1 MGEMRKIFAI
11 ILAASLIL
19 AGCSRNDAEKVAISL
34 AATPASVSTRVVDDI
49 VQDALF
55 DNGEQVD
62 VFVTDLT
69 GSAVYAQP
77 QIYTAGGP
85 TAVGS
90 VTGNILETTPQ
101 QFYPRGSV
109 SIRAYYP
116 HGIAGTSDTG
126 IETFTVAADQ
136 TAIADYKA
144 SDLMAAAV
152 ASQSPTSSAVNL
164 PFSHKMA
171 RMAVYVENM
180 TGFDQDDIVSIKL
193 AARRKA
199 DLDKETLTTTLTSA
213 GNDVEDVTLVGAGG
227 RLGACI
233 VPPQMMAATAGTSGY
248 LIKVEVNNGG
258 TTQNLYYR
266 NAAPLDMMEGNTY
279 LVRLKCSTAVI
290 TGYTTPVAA
299 WGTPSTDKELLG
311 ELLKLIEGT
320 ATITPY
326 TDGTGTS
333 AGLEWYAAG
342 E

>member
-1 MGEMRKIFAI
+1 MRKISAI

-34 AATPASVSTRVVDDI
+34 AAMPASVSTRVVDDI

-55 DNGEQVD
+55 DDGEQVD

-69 GSAVYAQP
+69 GFTVYDQP
-77 QIYTAGGP
+77 QVYTAGGT

-109 SIRAYYP
+109 SIRAYCP
-116 HGIAGTSDTG
+116 HGFAGTSDTG

-144 SDLMAAAV
+144 SDLMAASV
-152 ASQSPTSSAVNL
+152 PSQSPTSRNVNL

-171 RMAVYVENM
+171 RMAVYVETMN
-180 TGFDQDDIVSIKL
+180 GFDQSDIVSISL
-193 AARRKA
+193 AAKRSA
-199 DLDKETLTTTLTSA
+199 DFNKENLTTTLTAS
-213 GNDVEDVTLVGAGG
+213 GNPIEDVTLVGAGG

-233 VPPQMMAATAGTSGY
+233 VPPQTMAATSGTAGY
-248 LIKVEVNNGG
+248 LIKVVINKGG

-266 NAAPLDMMEGNTY
+266 NTAPLDMMEGNTY
-279 LVRLKCSTAVI
+279 LVRLKCSNAVI
-290 TGYTTPVAA
+290 TGYTAAVAA
-299 WGTPSTDKELLG
+299 WGTPSTDQELLG

-320 ATITPY
+320 ASIVPY
-326 TDGTGTS
+326 TDGTETS
-333 AGLEWYAAG
+333 AGLPWGAELDNL
-342 E
+342 